1 MTRARIT
8 LSWRAG
14 ACATACAAVCLAP
27 SPARAH
33 HTPGHA
39 ASEGVRTINSLG
51 GTGGRARTRLLL
63 LNEYTYTGLGLNPG
77 HTYLLSLYGE
87 YAPIPEVS
95 IAAQAPLQV
104 SAFRDND
111 YAPLVGYGNTRVSLR
126 VTPHA
131 RKLIHRVLSTG
142 FNLALPTRTVR
153 FPVDPG
159 RTWVVA
165 PYLMFTRTYAQ
176 TYWQVIGLGS
186 VESRPA
192 GVGVDL
198 TLGGQVGTRLFKSKL
213 STGFGMLLDLRVA
226 NWRGLPG
233 GGYEFTTETRPGEGL
248 PNTADAR
255 PVGATR
261 IAGTLNAS
269 YNFARWGSL
278 IATVQVPLTTKQ
290 DFTFGGSFGFQVFF

>member
-1 MTRARIT
+1 MDRF
-8 LSWRAG
+8 LSRSRL
-14 ACATACAAVCLAP
+14 CLQF
-27 SPARAH
+27 SPAN
-33 HTPGHA
+33 
-39 ASEGVRTINSLG
+39 E
-51 GTGGRARTRLLL
+51 LL
-63 LNEYTYTGLGLNPG
+63 LNETSYTAQGLNPG
-77 HTYLLSLYGE
+77 VTYLLSLYGE
-87 YAPIPEVS
+87 YAPIPELS
-95 IAAQAPLQV
+95 LAAQAPLQV
-104 SAFRDND
+104 NANKDND
-111 YAPLVGYGNTRVSLR
+111 YAPQVGYGDTRVSLR

-186 VESRPA
+186 LESRPA
-192 GVGVDL
+192 GVGIDV
-198 TLGGQVGTRLFKSKL
+198 TLGGQVGTRLFKSKF
-213 STGFGMLLDLRVA
+213 STGFGLLTEVRVA
-226 NWRGLPG
+226 NWKGLPG
-233 GGYEFTTETRPGEGL
+233 GGYEFTTDSRPGEGL
-248 PNTADAR
+248 PNTADER

-261 IAGTLNAS
+261 LSGTLNAA

-278 IATVQVPLTTKQ
+278 IASAQLPLTTKQ